1 MEELSIFLSVDIKT
15 FVKSLIKRISNL
27 SI

>member
-15 FVKSLIKRISNL
+15 FVRSLIKRISNL